1 MFESKLNRGKA
12 NGYAPLDGSGKV
24 PLSKLPSIQSTINT
38 GSLATT
44 GSNTFV
50 GDQTINGSVTTTTG
64 NIQGTG
70 SLYLQP
76 DSNDNRH
83 FEIYNTSPTDVH
95 IKSNSGLSFFGDDT
109 NYLKI
114 DDSAGDVTIA
124 AFSDIILTTDD
135 GGVYIGSYG
144 SNNGVVTNG
153 YLNTI
158 IGDTDIING
167 GTGNSITDVIGR
179 IPTVDTGSFA
189 TTSSLQALIDVTG
202 SFVTTSSFNEF
213 TSSTITNS
221 QTSSFVKR
229 TSIPTSLTGSVGD
242 RSGMIAFNSEA
253 VYFANDSYYGTGP
266 FTTSLYENTDSSPNI
281 PITKGNYPKPKIG
294 WTINILNGFLVATI
308 TNVVEYTNYWLVYTD
323 GGNASLNAG
332 NSVTLTAN
340 GLFDN
345 IWLKQEFISSS
356 IIDSLN
362 SKTGSYATTG
372 SNSFNGN
379 QTITGS
385 VTATSFVGNGSQL
398 TNVAI
403 KTTGT
408 WTVPPGAS
416 TRSFTV
422 DWNRSYQMWVIGNIP
437 NGIISWNASVN
448 VTNANVPVVGNQY
461 GWYYPEGNALV
472 LTSIPPQIVGVNGAI
487 STTAFSTTTSNT
499 FEFGITNNSGTSQE
513 ISWGY
518 ITL

>member
-1 MFESKLNRGKA
+1 
-12 NGYAPLDGSGKV
+12 
-24 PLSKLPSIQSTINT
+24 
-38 GSLATT
+38 
-44 GSNTFV
+44 
-50 GDQTINGSVTTTTG
+50 
-64 NIQGTG
+64 
-70 SLYLQP
+70 
-76 DSNDNRH
+76 
-83 FEIYNTSPTDVH
+83 
-95 IKSNSGLSFFGDDT
+95 
-109 NYLKI
+109 
-114 DDSAGDVTIA
+114 
-124 AFSDIILTTDD
+124 
-135 GGVYIGSYG
+135 
-144 SNNGVVTNG
+144 
-153 YLNTI
+153 
-158 IGDTDIING
+158 
-167 GTGNSITDVIGR
+167 
-179 IPTVDTGSFA
+179 
-189 TTSSLQALIDVTG
+189 
-202 SFVTTSSFNEF
+202 
-213 TSSTITNS
+213 
-221 QTSSFVKR
+221 
-229 TSIPTSLTGSVGD
+229 LTGSEGD
-242 RSGMIAFNSEA
+242 IDGMIAFDSEA
-253 VYFANDSYYGTGP
+253 VYFANVTYYGTGP
-266 FTTSLYENTDSSPNI
+266 FTTSLYESTDSSPNF

-294 WTINILNGFLVATI
+294 WTINIINGFIVATI
-308 TNVVEYTNYWLVYTD
+308 TNVEEYTDYWLVYT
-323 GGNASLNAG
+323 NSG
-332 NSVTLTAN
+332 NSSITAPANVTLTTN
-340 GLFDN
+340 ESLNN

>member
-24 PLSKLPSIQSTINT
+24 PLSKLPSIQSTVGT
-38 GSLATT
+38 GSFATT
-44 GSNTFV
+44 GSNVFT
-50 GDQTINGSVTTTTG
+50 GEQTIST
-64 NIQGTG
+64 IQGTG
-70 SLYLQP
+70 SLYLKP
-76 DSNDNRH
+76 DSTDNRH

-95 IKSNSGLSFFGDDT
+95 IKASSGISFFGDDT
-109 NYLKI
+109 NYIKI
-114 DDSAGDVTIA
+114 DNTTDDVTIA

-144 SNNGVVTNG
+144 SDNGVVTNG

-158 IGDTDIING
+158 IGDTDIINT
-167 GTGNSITDVIGR
+167 GTGNSITDAIGR

-189 TTSSLQALIDVTG
+189 TTSSLQTLIDVTG

-229 TSIPTSLTGSVGD
+229 TSVPASLTGSVGD
-242 RSGMIAFNSEA
+242 RSGMIAFDSEA

-294 WTINILNGFLVATI
+294 WTINILNGFIVATV

-356 IIDSLN
+356 IVSSLN

-372 SNSFNGN
+372 SNTFIGN
-379 QTITGS
+379 EIISGSLRVSGSATLNNNNLVSSPNLSSIQTITS
-385 VTATSFVGNGSQL
+385 ASYAAL
-398 TNVAI
+398 T
-403 KTTGT
+403 
-408 WTVPPGAS
+408 
-416 TRSFTV
+416 
-422 DWNRSYQMWVIGNIP
+422 
-437 NGIISWNASVN
+437 
-448 VTNANVPVVGNQY
+448 PV
-461 GWYYPEGNALV
+461 
-472 LTSIPPQIVGVNGAI
+472 
-487 STTAFSTTTSNT
+487 
-499 FEFGITNNSGTSQE
+499 SGTL
-513 ISWGY
+513 Y
-518 ITL
+518 IIIG